1 MNNLDVFENNL
12 KNDSAD
18 IISVH
23 LPALDISM
31 LVGDGAELTGLTTS
45 WEVNR
50 SFSRSLIFSRKN
62 PSTAL
67 VSH

>member
-18 IISVH
+18 IISVD

-45 WEVNR
+45 
-50 SFSRSLIFSRKN
+50 
-62 PSTAL
+62 
-67 VSH
+67 